1 MAVVVLVCCLNQGL
15 KLGDVVG
22 VREVDHVKG
31 DVVLSEF
38 LAQLLVLGDVFL
50 ERVST
55 EDDDTGL
62 GIFVHS
68 VLKRKLSDLDCS
80 HKVTL
85 SVWKQLNKFLVN
97 SMLVFQ
103 EIFSSLTDGNIGDC
117 SENVTDLTAL
127 SDM

>member
-1 MAVVVLVCCLNQGL
+1 MAVVVLVCSLDQGL
-15 KLGDVVG
+15 QLGNVVG

-38 LAQLLVLGDVFL
+38 LAQLLVFGDIFL

-55 EDDDTGL
+55 EDDDAGL

-85 SVWKQLNKFLVN
+85 SIWKQLNNFLVN

-103 EIFSSLTDGNIGDC
+103 EIFSSLTDRNIGDC
-117 SENVTDLTAL
+117 GENVTDLTAL